1 MHQNKVSP
9 SITTYN
15 ALIDACARNGNVE
28 KITQLVEDMKE
39 RGLKPNLITYST
51 VLKGHCLHGDIRAAF
66 AVLDDMCTTTH
77 LKPDE
82 IMYNTLLDGCA
93 QSNLVDEGLRLLT
106 RMQNEGIRPSNYTL
120 SILVKLES
128 HARRL
133 DHAFELVDELTKKY
147 RFKPNAPVYSNL
159 IQACMSNKELQK
171 ALKVLERMAQD
182 KLHPDMRGVSSVI
195 RGCLSQ

>member
-28 KITQLVEDMKE
+28 KITQLVEDMKDH
-39 RGLKPNLITYST
+39 GLKPNLITYST
-51 VLKGHCLHGDIRAAF
+51 VLKGHCLRGDIRAAF

-93 QSNLVDEGLRLLT
+93 QSNLVEEGLRLLK
-106 RMQNEGIRPSNYTL
+106 RMQDEGIRPSNYTL
-120 SILVKLES
+120 SILVKLTS
-128 HARRL
+128 HARLL
-133 DHAFELVDELTKKY
+133 DKAFELVDQLTKKY
-147 RFKPNAPVYSNL
+147 RFKPNAPVYGNL
-159 IQACMSNKELQK
+159 IQACLSNKDLNK
-171 ALKVLERMAQD
+171 ALNVLERMGLE
-182 KLHPDMRGVSSVI
+182 KVEPDMRSVSSVV
-195 RGCLSQ
+195 RSCLNQ